1 MGNNLSRREFI
12 GALGAAGIGAGLGP
26 KALMAKGTAEAP
38 CQLKTPN
45 VVFVTGDDEYRSEVS
60 MPMIARII
68 EAKHGFECTTIYA
81 VDPGTG
87 KRNPKYQQNIEGLE
101 ALNTA
106 DLAVFFLRFRALPD
120 EQLKLV
126 LDYVNSGRPIVG
138 LRTST
143 HAFRY
148 PRGHKNAKY
157 NAGFGRDVFGQKWIT
172 HEGGKYGTRV
182 LSALKDHPIMR
193 GIAREFWVRSWL
205 YNVIPLHGDCV
216 TLALGYA
223 TDVDR
228 GPVDPGDK
236 HPPRN
241 VIGTPNPIAWTKTY
255 KAASPACQ
263 GRDGARVFYT
273 SLGHPRDFEVE
284 STRRLLINGIYWAL
298 GRDIPE
304 GGANAE
310 IQGRYVAPPPH

>member
-26 KALMAKGTAEAP
+26 KAVIAAATSRP
-38 CQLKTPN
+38 PSRVLKVPH

-60 MPMIARII
+60 MPMIAKILETR
-68 EAKHGFECTTIYA
+68 HGFKCPILYA

-87 KRNPKYQQNIEGLE
+87 KRNPKYQQNIEGLK

-120 EQLKLV
+120 DQLKLI

-157 NAGFGRDVFGQKWIT
+157 NAGFGRQVFGQKWIT

-255 KAASPACQ
+255 K
-263 GRDGARVFYT
+263 GARVFYT
-273 SLGHPRDFEVE
+273 SLGHPKDFEVE

-304 GGANAE
+304 GGTNAE

>member
-1 MGNNLSRREFI
+1 MANNLSRREFI
-12 GALGAAGIGAGLGP
+12 GALGAAGITTGLGS
-26 KALMAKGTAEAP
+26 KVLTARETALP
-38 CQLKTPN
+38 PRQTPN

-60 MPMIARII
+60 MPMIAKIL
-68 EAKHGFECTTIYA
+68 EAKHGFKCPIIYA

-87 KRNPKYQQNIEGLE
+87 KRNPKYQQNIEGLD
-101 ALNTA
+101 LLKTA

-120 EQLKLV
+120 DQLKLI
-126 LDYVNSGRPIVG
+126 LDYVNSRRPIVG

-148 PRGHKNAKY
+148 PKGHKNARF
-157 NAGFGRDVFGQKWIT
+157 NAGFGRDVFGQKWIA

-182 LSALKDHPIMR
+182 LTALKDHPIMH
-193 GIAREFWVRSWL
+193 GIAQEFWVRSWL

-223 TDVDR
+223 TDIDK
-228 GPVDPGDK
+228 GPADPK
-236 HPPRN
+236 QRHPSRN

-255 KAASPACQ
+255 K
-263 GRDGARVFYT
+263 GAKVFYT
-273 SLGHPRDFEVE
+273 SLGHPKDFEVE

-298 GRDIPE
+298 GREVPN
-304 GGANAE
+304 GGASAE
-310 IQGRYVAPPPH
+310 VQGRYIAPSVH

>member
-1 MGNNLSRREFI
+1 
-12 GALGAAGIGAGLGP
+12 
-26 KALMAKGTAEAP
+26 MAKGAVGLP
-38 CQLKTPN
+38 RQLKSPN
-45 VVFVTGDDEYRSEVS
+45 VVFVTGDDEYRSEAS
-60 MPMIARII
+60 MPMIAKIL
-68 EAKHGFECTTIYA
+68 EAKHAFKCPVIYA

-101 ALNTA
+101 VLKTA

-120 EQLKLV
+120 DQLKLI
-126 LDYVNSGRPIVG
+126 LNYVNSGRPIVG

-148 PRGHKNAKY
+148 PKRHKNARF

-193 GIAREFWVRSWL
+193 GIAQEFWVRSWL

-223 TDVDR
+223 TDVDK
-228 GPVDPGDK
+228 GPADPK
-236 HPPRN
+236 QRRPRRS

-255 KAASPACQ
+255 K
-263 GRDGARVFYT
+263 GAKVFFT
-273 SLGHPRDFEVE
+273 SLGHPQDFEVE

-304 GGANAE
+304 GGTDAQ
-310 IQGRYVAPPPH
+310 IQGEYTPPPTQ